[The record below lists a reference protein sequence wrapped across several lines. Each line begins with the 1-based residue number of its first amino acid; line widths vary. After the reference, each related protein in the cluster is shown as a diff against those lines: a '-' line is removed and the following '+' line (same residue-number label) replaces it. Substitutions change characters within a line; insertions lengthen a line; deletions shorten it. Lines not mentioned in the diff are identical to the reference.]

1 MNEIGILPSFLG
13 TLCHDHWKP
22 YFQYPCAHSLCNR
35 HHLRELTRA
44 YEQDCQKWAE
54 KMRVLLL
61 AINEDVEKNGGVL
74 SKSDSKKWRKKY
86 RSLLLEAD
94 IECPPPNEPK
104 QKKRG
109 RTKRTKARN
118 LLERLRDHEDDVLRF
133 MDVIDV
139 PFTNNQGERDIRMT
153 KVQQKISGCFRSMD
167 GAETFCRI
175 RSY

>member
-1 MNEIGILPSFLG
+1 
-13 TLCHDHWKP
+13 
-22 YFQYPCAHSLCNR
+22 
-35 HHLRELTRA
+35 
-44 YEQDCQKWAE
+44 
-54 KMRVLLL
+54 LLL

-153 KVQQKISGCFRSMD
+153 KVQQKISGCFRSID